1 MIKNIYYNFNKNC
14 VIWVYNCIEILF
26 CIFIVILN
34 YMLKINMNNFYNE
47 VFVFKLIEFV
57 CVFEFIEIDECK

>member
-1 MIKNIYYNFNKNC
+1 
-14 VIWVYNCIEILF
+14 
-26 CIFIVILN
+26 
-34 YMLKINMNNFYNE
+34 MLKINMNNFYNE